1 MAERK
6 KVLELAGHEV
16 AVSNPSKV
24 YFPRA
29 GVTKLDL
36 VRYYLAVA
44 GPLMAAMGGRPVLL
58 QRFPHGAGGSRCQLR
73 ASRGERAYEA
83 FTPHWFA
90 FHGMPIEL
98 VFGTMFTYLV
108 DHP

>member
-1 MAERK
+1 MAEPK

-44 GPLMAAMGGRPVLL
+44 AGALGGAAAGRW
-58 QRFPHGAGGSRCQLR
+58 R
-73 ASRGERAYEA
+73 
-83 FTPHWFA
+83 
-90 FHGMPIEL
+90 
-98 VFGTMFTYLV
+98 
-108 DHP
+108 